1 MIILNLN
8 KEFRIDDDWVGHI
21 DSDNRKVFS
30 IENYFKIILKWLK
43 KLLLF
48 VGLKSYL
55 QWFLWTNSNDFILF
69 YDLNLVFFEK
79 IRIEKLQQKKV
90 HCLILPFY

>member
-21 DSDNRKVFS
+21 DWDNRKVFS

-55 QWFLWTNSNDFILF
+55 QWFLLTN
-69 YDLNLVFFEK
+69 
-79 IRIEKLQQKKV
+79 
-90 HCLILPFY
+90 